1 MQKKILLIIAVV
13 QTTVILSLLTL
24 IWNHSRSEPEPI
36 LHDSALALIGLVSIA
51 GLFSSWMQTRN
62 PLFMQEPSANRE
74 QGLVKWFNPT
84 KGFGFIEQENGQD
97 LFVHQ
102 SEIRQGGFRYL
113 IKDDRVEFQIGTGKK
128 GPVAQNVVRIQA
140 ALSESDQMVEDQRV
154 TEVS

>member
-1 MQKKILLIIAVV
+1 MQKKILLITAVV
-13 QTTVILSLLTL
+13 QTAVILSLLAL
-24 IWNHSRSEPEPI
+24 IWNHAQSAPEPI
-36 LHDSALALIGLVSIA
+36 LPDPVLVLIGLVSIA
-51 GLFSSWMQTRN
+51 GLFSSWMLTRA
-62 PLFMQEPSANRE
+62 LLSQEEPSADRH

-84 KGFGFIEQENGQD
+84 KGFGFIEQVNGQD

-113 IKDDRVEFQIGTGKK
+113 MKDDRVEYQIGTGKK

-154 TEVS
+154 TEVP